1 MKGINA
7 MKNLRVLYMSNNL
20 VKDWHEFN
28 RLQELTNLR
37 DLLFVGNP
45 LYESLEVISL
55 LILELAIIV
64 MVIFVI

>member
-1 MKGINA
+1 
-7 MKNLRVLYMSNNL
+7 MSNNL

-45 LYESLEVISL
+45 LYENLEVISFFMEQEFIGYVQKSTNL
-55 LILELAIIV
+55 SLRV
-64 MVIFVI
+64 